1 MKSTLK
7 KYYYE
12 ICVFIFF
19 VLSRLP
25 ALGHEIFNTDVWK
38 WKSRIFDFGQGIF
51 TLNFEQTLQR
61 YHPGVTLMW
70 LGSIGVKLNSFYYK
84 IVLGINP
91 PDNDVSAIFT
101 LHFFQKLVIVLC
113 LGLTLVSVFY
123 VLRKLFSK
131 TYALVFIVL
140 LTLEPFY
147 IALTRVIHLEGL
159 MSTFMLASFV
169 WLYYY
174 LSAPRNKTLY
184 ISAFFAALAFLTK
197 TSALFLILYTPL
209 ILFLNVY
216 LGSRL
221 FTKSVRLAIWPF
233 TKWLIIALLFYVILW
248 PALWVIPTDVL
259 TSLGSGIFE
268 TGIEEGHI
276 QFYFG
281 KLVQDPGP
289 TFYPV
294 VFLARSSIYLII
306 GLLGALFVYKRAFF
320 VSKRFLFYV
329 LLFVVFYALEMSL
342 PSKKLDRYLLPAIV
356 VSLLASSVFVTWVI
370 NSLASRFKPLYL
382 FTFVLVSSVLQV
394 YILHPDYFSYYSP
407 LIGGLKYGINV
418 IEPKWL
424 IGKDPIVDYFS
435 SLKQT
440 QGLET
445 FQKGEAFDTLFANED
460 LGTRLVI
467 GFPEKY
473 YTQIHPFIREIGAWA
488 IIKDLTPHAKVANYF
503 VYPVWEDDS
512 ALEDRFKIEFVDSI
526 YLRGVPVYNVYM
538 RVVEP

>member
-12 ICVFIFF
+12 ICVFAFF

-25 ALGHEIFNTDVWK
+25 SLGHEIFNTDVWK
-38 WKSRIFDFGQGIF
+38 WKSRIYDFGQGIF
-51 TLNFEQTLQR
+51 ILNFDQTLQR

-84 IVLGINP
+84 VILGMNP
-91 PDNDVSAIFT
+91 PDNDVSVIFT

-113 LGLTLVSVFY
+113 LGLTLTSVFY

-159 MSTFMLASFV
+159 MSTFMLTSFV

-197 TSALFLILYTPL
+197 TSALFLVLYTPL
-209 ILFLNVY
+209 ILFLNIY
-216 LGSRL
+216 LGSKL
-221 FTKSVRLAIWPF
+221 FIKSLKLAMWPF
-233 TKWLIIALLFYVILW
+233 TKWLLASLLFYVLLW
-248 PALWVIPTDVL
+248 PAMWVIPTEVL

-276 QFYFG
+276 QLYFG
-281 KLVQDPGP
+281 KLVQDPGL

-294 VFLARSSIYLII
+294 VFLARSSVYLII
-306 GLLGALFVYKRAFF
+306 GLLGALFVYKKAYFI
-320 VSKRFLFYV
+320 SKRFLLYV
-329 LLFVVFYALEMSL
+329 FLFVAFYALEMSI

-356 VSLLASSVFVTWVI
+356 ASLLVSSVFVTWVF
-370 NSLASRFKPLYL
+370 NSLVTRFKPMYL
-382 FTFVLVSSVLQV
+382 LVFIFLFPLLQTHV
-394 YILHPDYFSYYSP
+394 LHPDYFSYYSP
-407 LIGGLKYGINV
+407 FIGGLKYGINV

-424 IGKDPIVDYFS
+424 IGKDPIVAYFS
-435 SLKQT
+435 SLKQN
-440 QGLET
+440 QGLEN
-445 FQKGEAFDTLFANED
+445 FKKGEAFDTLFANED

-512 ALEDRFKIEFVDSI
+512 ALEDRFNIEFVDSI